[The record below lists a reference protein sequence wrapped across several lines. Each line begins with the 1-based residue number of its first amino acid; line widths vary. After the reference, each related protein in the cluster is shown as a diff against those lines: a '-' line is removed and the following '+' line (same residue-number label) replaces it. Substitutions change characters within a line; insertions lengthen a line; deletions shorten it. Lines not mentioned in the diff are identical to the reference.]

1 MSSWPPKDPD
11 EVLDY
16 TVNWRKPGN
25 ECLVAGE
32 TISTSTVVV
41 AEGTVVVDSTDDDGS
56 IVTIWL
62 SGGTAGEVCRIRNH
76 ITTSAG
82 RKYDKTGVLRI
93 RER

>member
-32 TISTSTVVV
+32 TISASVVEV
-41 AEGTVVVDSTDDDGS
+41 AEGSVVVDSTTDDGS
-56 IVTIWL
+56 VVTIWL
-62 SGGTAGEVCRIRNH
+62 SGGVVGEVCRIRNH